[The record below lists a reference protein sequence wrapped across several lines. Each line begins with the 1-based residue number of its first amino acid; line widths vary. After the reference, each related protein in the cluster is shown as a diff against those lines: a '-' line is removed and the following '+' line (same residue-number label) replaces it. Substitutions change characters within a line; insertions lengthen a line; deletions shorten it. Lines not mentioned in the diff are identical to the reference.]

1 MKKFSFILLLALVV
15 GFFHVNAQSIN
26 LKLGL
31 FYPSMSRDSD
41 LWDIN
46 FENLALSRQDM
57 ASEYFGIEYEHFFGK
72 NFSLSLEGGIY
83 SKTVYTMYKDYE
95 FEDGSPIEQDISLR
109 IFSFEIDFKI
119 YPVGHKKNFCPFFG
133 VGAGMYNWK
142 YVQGGDFIIFDDE
155 GDGGYVEEDVEAYTS
170 AYTPGF
176 NARAGFVFKFQKS
189 FGLSFEARYLQLKG
203 TLSSL
208 FEDFNKLD
216 LSGFSLNIGL
226 NFYFDIFYR

>member
-142 YVQGGDFIIFDDE
+142 YVQGGDFIIFDDK
-155 GDGGYVEEDVEAYTS
+155 GDGGYVEEDARKAVDPQDNADHHQGDARLRDNPRVGQDGVERLVAQQRERD
-170 AYTPGF
+170 P
-176 NARAGFVFKFQKS
+176 NAKNSQDAAG
-189 FGLSFEARYLQLKG
+189 GLG
-203 TLSSL
+203 V
-208 FEDFNKLD
+208 
-216 LSGFSLNIGL
+216 
-226 NFYFDIFYR
+226 